1 MHIGIF
7 TNNYLPNPYGISTS
21 IEGFRKGLEKQGH
34 KVSIFAPEWVGEVQE
49 DLPNVYRY
57 SAVKAPTKLP
67 FSLAFPYDP
76 KMHKQIKNM
85 KFDLI
90 HAQHPNL
97 VGAQGKRWAKEKNIP
112 LIYTWHSIYDKYTH
126 YVYPIPHKFAAK
138 WIIDNAL
145 NFADS
150 ADRVIVPTNSMLEN
164 IKSKGFSH
172 KNVHIVPSGVD
183 EELFS
188 HPNGQDVRG
197 KYNIP
202 NNVTLISSI
211 SRLTQEKNVC
221 FLAGVM
227 KKVLLQNKNAYFLFG
242 GEGDLSDKVREI
254 LNDDLIK
261 DRVIFTGKIE
271 RESVKDYLDS
281 SDIFVYASTTETQG
295 TIISEAMYMGI
306 PIVAIDSS
314 GVRDMVIDGETGYL
328 TAHSVND
335 MTYTISK
342 CIKNTSDR
350 ERLSREALKYARQ
363 NYTVTACTNKLLDVY
378 NQAIFER
385 NQ

>member
-1 MHIGIF
+1 MHVGIF

-21 IEGFRKGLEKQGH
+21 IEGFRVGLEKKGH
-34 KVSIFAPEWVGEVQE
+34 KVSIFAPAWIGETKK

-57 SAVKAPTKLP
+57 PAFKAPTKLP
-67 FSLAFPYDP
+67 FSIAFPYAP
-76 KMHKQIKNM
+76 KIDKQIRDM

-126 YVYPIPHKFAAK
+126 YAHPIPHKFAAK
-138 WIIDNAL
+138 WIIESAL
-145 NFADS
+145 SFARS
-150 ADRVIVPTNSMLEN
+150 ADHVIVPTNSMLE
-164 IKSKGFSH
+164 IVKSKGFSH

-188 HPNGQDVRG
+188 NPSGQEIRK

-202 NNVTLISSI
+202 SNAVLISSI

-221 FLAGVM
+221 FLAEVM
-227 KKVLLQNKNAYFLFG
+227 KKVLLQNKEVYFLFG
-242 GEGDLSDKVREI
+242 GEGNLFGKVKEI
-254 LNDDLIK
+254 LSSELIK
-261 DRVIFTGKIE
+261 DRVIFTGKIK
-271 RESVKDYLDS
+271 RELVKNYLDS

-295 TIISEAMYMGI
+295 TIISEAMYMGV
-306 PIVAIDSS
+306 PIVALDAS
-314 GVRDMVIDGETGYL
+314 GVRDMVVDGETGYL
-328 TAHSVND
+328 TTQSVND
-335 MTYTISK
+335 MVYTVSK

-350 ERLSREALKYARQ
+350 ERLSTEALRYAKK
-363 NYTVTACTNKLLDVY
+363 NYTVEVCTKKLLDVY
-378 NQAIFER
+378 NEAIFER
-385 NQ
+385 Q